1 MKEKITAGNVWRI
14 IYPILIHSAI
24 STLCVRIWF
33 EIMTVVLS
41 KTGEYKNY
49 DEVITKI
56 RELAPQYAL
65 GLTLLTSLIT
75 IPIMIFFRRR
85 DIYKEKEN
93 NLYIKY
99 KQIFL
104 PKYILIVPFGI
115 FCMMAGNYFTSML
128 TLFMSESMI
137 STYDSAQTAIYG
149 SSFALQVIAAGIVG
163 PIAEEMVFRGLLYNR
178 IKKIS
183 GVIVAAVL
191 SSIIFGVY
199 HENWIQAPYAMI
211 IGLVCVYVYEKYNS
225 IIAPILLHI
234 SANMFSLIISRI
246 AMYMA
251 GEQTVTPSL
260 SQQFTSLIVMTL
272 IMGCLALLF
281 GKIIDKTVKLKEI

>member
-199 HENWIQAPYAMI
+199 HKNWIQAPYAMI